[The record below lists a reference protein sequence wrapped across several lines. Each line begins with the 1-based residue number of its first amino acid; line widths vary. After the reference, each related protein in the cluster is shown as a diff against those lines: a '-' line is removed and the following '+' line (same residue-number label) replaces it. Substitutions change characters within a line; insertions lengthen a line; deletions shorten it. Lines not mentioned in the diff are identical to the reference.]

1 MEGFML
7 DLGWQELF
15 LITLIALVVVG
26 PKDLPLVIRS
36 VSRWI
41 RKVRGMAREFHETV
55 EEVARE
61 TELDEIRAETNQ
73 IFVGKLTEFS
83 DDNREMSNVE
93 ATYDAQTGSDEIDS
107 YNIDS
112 RLEEDET
119 PPAAIGEVSDPDTNK

>member
-1 MEGFML
+1 ML